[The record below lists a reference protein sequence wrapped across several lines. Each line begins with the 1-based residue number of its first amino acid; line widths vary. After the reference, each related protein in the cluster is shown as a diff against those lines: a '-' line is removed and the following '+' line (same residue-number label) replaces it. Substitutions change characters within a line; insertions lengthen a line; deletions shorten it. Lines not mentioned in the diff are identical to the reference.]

1 MDKMSVGNVGKVNF
15 KLKQL
20 LRVKNYFLLLKI
32 WRLVNIHLCCSKNL
46 LMSILLLNLWWFVQM
61 KSRRY
66 VCDDKND
73 IIDSSIHQ
81 MKSKLMVKI
90 SNRILILYLPK
101 RVYILMYSEKDT
113 NSINNVNVV
122 MAQTRKIISF
132 QWVKHTW

>member
-61 KSRRY
+61 KSRRH

-122 MAQTRKIISF
+122 MAQTWKIISF

>member
-122 MAQTRKIISF
+122 MAQTWKIISF

>member
-1 MDKMSVGNVGKVNF
+1 MDKMSVGNVGKGNF

-20 LRVKNYFLLLKI
+20 QRVKNYFLLLKI

-81 MKSKLMVKI
+81 MKRKLMVKI

-101 RVYILMYSEKDT
+101 RFYILMYSEKDT

-122 MAQTRKIISF
+122 MAQTWKIISF
-132 QWVKHTW
+132 QWVKHTC

>member
-32 WRLVNIHLCCSKNL
+32 WRLVNIHFCCSKNL

-61 KSRRY
+61 KSRRH

-122 MAQTRKIISF
+122 MAQTWKIISF

>member
-1 MDKMSVGNVGKVNF
+1 
-15 KLKQL
+15 
-20 LRVKNYFLLLKI
+20 
-32 WRLVNIHLCCSKNL
+32 
-46 LMSILLLNLWWFVQM
+46 M

-122 MAQTRKIISF
+122 MAQT
-132 QWVKHTW
+132 